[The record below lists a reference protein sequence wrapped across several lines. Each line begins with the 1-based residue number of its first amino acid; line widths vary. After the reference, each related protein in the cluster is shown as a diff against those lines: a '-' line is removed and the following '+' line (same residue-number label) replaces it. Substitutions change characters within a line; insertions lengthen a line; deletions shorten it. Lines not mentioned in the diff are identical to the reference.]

1 MATKTTKTTTRAD
14 DQVHAAQLE
23 KASKRARLLA
33 DANLRIGWMRSGERW
48 TRLALVY
55 AEMAEEL
62 GGTR

>member
-1 MATKTTKTTTRAD
+1 MATMTTTRAD
-14 DQVHAAQLE
+14 DKDRIARLE

-33 DANLRIGWMRSGERW
+33 DSNLRMGWMRSGERW
-48 TRLALVY
+48 TRLAQVY